1 MRPSASRVPC
11 WWPPP
16 TLSVAVCWPTLPP
29 VPYQVPPYRSI
40 VVASSNDPYCPV
52 RKKGGTD
59 AQAAEFVAKLHT
71 VK

>member
-1 MRPSASRVPC
+1 
-11 WWPPP
+11 
-16 TLSVAVCWPTLPP
+16 